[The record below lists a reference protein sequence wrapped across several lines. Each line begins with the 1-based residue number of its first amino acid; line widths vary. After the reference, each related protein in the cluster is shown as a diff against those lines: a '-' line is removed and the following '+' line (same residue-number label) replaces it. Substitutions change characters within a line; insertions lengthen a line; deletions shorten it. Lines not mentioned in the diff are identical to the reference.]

1 MNSGAVISYEKCKF
15 PVFSPL
21 VFPKFSFLDPE
32 LTFSLPKSQVANGVV
47 DAFIHTVEQYVTYPD
62 EGRFQD
68 RTSEGILQTLIEVG
82 KITVEEPENYDAR
95 ANLMWCAAMA
105 LNGLI
110 GAGVP
115 QDWTTHMIGHELTA
129 MFGIDHGK
137 TLAVLQPAIWE
148 VRKENKREKL
158 LQYAQRVLNITAGSD
173 DEKIDAAIE
182 KTREFF
188 ESLGIKTRLSD
199 YDVGPNHIDDIV
211 NALEKMRRTALSET
225 GDLDLETSRQILLK
239 AL

>member
-1 MNSGAVISYEKCKF
+1 
-15 PVFSPL
+15 
-21 VFPKFSFLDPE
+21 
-32 LTFSLPKSQVANGVV
+32 
-47 DAFIHTVEQYVTYPD
+47 
-62 EGRFQD
+62 
-68 RTSEGILQTLIEVG
+68 
-82 KITVEEPENYDAR
+82 
-95 ANLMWCAAMA
+95 
-105 LNGLI
+105 
-110 GAGVP
+110 
-115 QDWTTHMIGHELTA
+115 MIGHELTA